1 MLRRILQYQQNGE
14 RSEVIIE
21 LGNPKPRDDDFGCR
35 LRIKGHSFNVDR
47 VIYGVDSL
55 QAMILAIKLARS
67 IIAESEAYKEGR
79 LYWLEPGEDFDL
91 L

>member
-21 LGNPKPRDDDFGCR
+21 FGCPKPRDDDFGCR
-35 LRIKGHSFNVDR
+35 LRIKGESFNVDR
-47 VIYGVDSL
+47 IIYGVDSL
-55 QAMILAIKLARS
+55 QAITLAIKLARS
-67 IIAESEAYKEGR
+67 IITDSEAYKEGR
-79 LYWLEPGEDFDL
+79 LYWLEPGVDFDL